1 MKEISRLNRREIL
14 ERMAIVSGGLISLTV
29 LSACEGG
36 VSVDKSAKKDTALKS
51 LSQEQLGLIGDIA
64 DTIIPDTE
72 TPGAKAIN
80 IHYFIDE
87 LVANWMTSVQRN
99 QFLSDVS
106 MLDTR
111 IKSEK
116 GKSFSMLSL
125 DDRGLMLDQLGEEM
139 IEQNA
144 QSIKH
149 IYKEIRELT
158 IFGYYTSE
166 VGASVELNFD
176 PLPGAFKGCVPF
188 SDVGKTWSVGS

>member
-51 LSQEQLGLIGDIA
+51 LSQEQLDLIGDIA
-64 DTIIPDTE
+64 DTIIPDTD

-87 LVANWMTSVQRN
+87 LVANWMTSVQRS

-106 MLDTR
+106 ALDIR

-125 DDRGLMLDQLGEEM
+125 DDRDLMLDQLGEEM

-144 QSIKH
+144 QGTKH

-176 PLPGAFKGCVPF
+176 PLPGAFKGCVSF